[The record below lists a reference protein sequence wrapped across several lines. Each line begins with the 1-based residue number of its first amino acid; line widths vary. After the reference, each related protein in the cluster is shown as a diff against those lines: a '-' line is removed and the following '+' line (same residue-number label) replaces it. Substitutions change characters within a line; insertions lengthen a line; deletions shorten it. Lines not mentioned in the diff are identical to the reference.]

1 MKMNSTSQIFSALAL
16 GTLLNIGVIG
26 ISSKQANAQST
37 QYNFITRYVTTTT
50 NNQGFFSVNHGVPNG
65 NIWSISVAVQHANG
79 NWHTLEFSNS
89 VDNRFWWNNTSVNG
103 VINSPNFYNK
113 PVKILLFT
121 Y

>member
-1 MKMNSTSQIFSALAL
+1 MANTSQKFFAIAL
-16 GTLLNIGVIG
+16 GTLLNIGVLG
-26 ISSKQANAQST
+26 ISSKQANAQSYPYT
-37 QYNFITRYVTTTT
+37 FTTRYATTTT
-50 NNQGFFSVNHGVPNG
+50 NNQGGFSVNHGVPNG
-65 NIWSISVAVQHANG
+65 NIWSISVAVLHANG

-113 PVKILLFT
+113 PVRILLFT